1 MVSQMKCIK
10 NDKWALHNIGLT
22 SLDYNHYP
30 SWWYSNLL
38 TPNLRFPHELIHYV
52 SFQKFGWICTLV
64 VLQVGS
70 NMVGKAL
77 IIMNIVIFVMWSS
90 CLFYF
95 RKLHLCFKY
104 NRSQIQYL
112 HSLSYHSLL
121 LIDHKRP
128 LRDVGQEH
136 KGTYY
141 REINDVFVN
150 VLHTRSTKE
159 PTPRPSSSSYSINR
173 KTSF

>member
-1 MVSQMKCIK
+1 MVFKPFDTKPPI
-10 NDKWALHNIGLT
+10 
-22 SLDYNHYP
+22 P
-30 SWWYSNLL
+30 SWA
-38 TPNLRFPHELIHYV
+38 H
-52 SFQKFGWICTLV
+52 TLCIIRKLWMDLHTGCV
-64 VLQVGS
+64 IQVGS

-104 NRSQIQYL
+104 NPSQIQYL

-121 LIDHKRP
+121 FIDHKRP

-159 PTPRPSSSSYSINR
+159 PTPRPSSSSSYSINR

>member
-1 MVSQMKCIK
+1 MPILGDKFVSVQVFFASRLRGK
-10 NDKWALHNIGLT
+10 HIGLCINQGQPVEMVC
-22 SLDYNHYP
+22 SLGSFSSNTNRATIQ
-30 SWWYSNLL
+30 YSTGLQNL
-38 TPNLRFPHELIHYV
+38 
-52 SFQKFGWICTLV
+52 
-64 VLQVGS
+64 
-70 NMVGKAL
+70 
-77 IIMNIVIFVMWSS
+77 
-90 CLFYF
+90 LFYF
-95 RKLHLCFKY
+95 RKLRMCFKY

-121 LIDHKRP
+121 FIDHKRP